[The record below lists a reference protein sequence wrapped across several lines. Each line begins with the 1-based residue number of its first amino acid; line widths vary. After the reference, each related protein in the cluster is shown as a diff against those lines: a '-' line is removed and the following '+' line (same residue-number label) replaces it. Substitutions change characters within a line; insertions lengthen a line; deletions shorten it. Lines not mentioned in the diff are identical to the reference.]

1 MDGIQ
6 SWSTFEQQQRNNHVG
21 SSSDQYGSNGGAVGR
36 GIDALYVSS
45 ASPDIAPSAA
55 RELRLSGL
63 TIPATSNNVNA
74 PGDDVGADGAQQ
86 RNDEEE
92 FRLRFHWMRPHPS
105 LAFALE
111 EELAAAKRKTDISSD
126 HGMKSKNEAP
136 SEESIH
142 PAAQAAKLMEAYRYS
157 QITKQVDDTADKD
170 SDEEGDKDKD
180 KSTNSQANNANL
192 DLTLELPKLRINLA
206 SLVEPPLMTSW
217 LPGADTYSSDDEVS
231 MVMNEV

>member
-21 SSSDQYGSNGGAVGR
+21 SSSDQYGSNRGAVGR

-111 EELAAAKRKTDISSD
+111 EELAATKRKTDISSD
-126 HGMKSKNEAP
+126 HGMKSKNEGIP

-180 KSTNSQANNANL
+180 KSTNPQANNTNL
-192 DLTLELPKLRINLA
+192 DLPLDLPKLRINLA

-217 LPGADTYSSDDEVS
+217 LPGADTYGSDDES
-231 MVMNEV
+231 RYGDE